1 MPVPS
6 RKLWK
11 NLSQEQKEK
20 RKERQRKWYAKPENK
35 ERKAMQNRK
44 WCLENKDKRQ
54 ESWRRYREKNRAKIN
69 EKTQKRR
76 HENRETFNAE
86 RRARYH
92 AKKIAQQVIGQE
104 SDLNA
109 DHVKIVTARWPHV
122 AEREALQYLYP
133 KEVKY
138 LWIKGELEN
147 SE

>member
-1 MPVPS
+1 MEEPEPRAE
-6 RKLWK
+6 RKK
-11 NLSQEQKEK
+11 KGK
-20 RKERQRKWYAKPENK
+20 PRKWYAKPENK
-35 ERKAMQNRK
+35 ERKAMLNKK
-44 WCLENKDKRQ
+44 WCLENKENHQ

-69 EKTQKRR
+69 EKTKKWRQ
-76 HENRETFNAE
+76 ENRETFNAKM
-86 RRARYH
+86 RALYH
-92 AKKIAQQVIGQE
+92 AQKITQQVIGQE

-109 DHVKIVTARWPHV
+109 DHVKIVTAHWPHV

>member
-20 RKERQRKWYAKPENK
+20 RKESQRKWYAKPENK
-35 ERKAMQNRK
+35 ERKAILNKK
-44 WCLENKDKRQ
+44 WCLENTEKRQ
-54 ESWRRYREKNRAKIN
+54 ESSRRYQEKNRARIN
-69 EKTQKRR
+69 EKTKKWRQ
-76 HENRETFNAE
+76 ENRETFNAKT
-86 RRARYH
+86 RARYH

-109 DHVKIVTARWPHV
+109 DHVKIVMARWPHV
-122 AEREALQYLYP
+122 AEREALKYLYP

-138 LWIKGELEN
+138 LWIKGEVEN
-147 SE
+147 CE

>member
-1 MPVPS
+1 MPVPCH
-6 RKLWK
+6 KLWK
-11 NLSQEQKEK
+11 NLSQEQKEN
-20 RKERQRKWYAKPENK
+20 RKESQRKWYAKPENK
-35 ERKAMQNRK
+35 ERKAMLKKK
-44 WCLENKDKRQ
+44 WCLENTEKRQ

-69 EKTQKRR
+69 EKSKKWRQEK
-76 HENRETFNAE
+76 RETFNAKT
-86 RRARYH
+86 RARHH
-92 AKKIAQQVIGQE
+92 AKKIAQQGIGQE

-109 DHVKIVTARWPHV
+109 DHVKIVMAGWPHV

>member
-1 MPVPS
+1 
-6 RKLWK
+6 
-11 NLSQEQKEK
+11 
-20 RKERQRKWYAKPENK
+20 
-35 ERKAMQNRK
+35 MQNRK
-44 WCLENKDKRQ
+44 WSLENKDKRQ

-69 EKTQKRR
+69 EKTKKRR

-109 DHVKIVTARWPHV
+109 DHVKIVTTRWSHV

-138 LWIKGELEN
+138 LWIKGELE
-147 SE
+147 

>member
-1 MPVPS
+1 MP
-6 RKLWK
+6 
-11 NLSQEQKEK
+11 
-20 RKERQRKWYAKPENK
+20 
-35 ERKAMQNRK
+35 NRK
-44 WCLENKDKRQ
+44 IKRGRPCRTGNGVWKTKTNVKRAGGGT
-54 ESWRRYREKNRAKIN
+54 EKKNRAKIN
-69 EKTQKRR
+69 EKTKKRR

>member
-20 RKERQRKWYAKPENK
+20 RKESQRKWYAKPENK
-35 ERKAMQNRK
+35 EKKAMLNRK
-44 WCLENKDKRQ
+44 WCLENKEKRQ

-69 EKTQKRR
+69 ETTRKWRQ
-76 HENRETFNAE
+76 ENRETFNAKA
-86 RRARYH
+86 RARYH

-109 DHVKIVTARWPHV
+109 DHVKVVMARWPRV

-138 LWIKGELEN
+138 LWIKGQIGN
-147 SE
+147 NQ

>member
-1 MPVPS
+1 MPILS
-6 RKLWK
+6 SKLWK
-11 NLSQEQKEK
+11 KLSQEQKEE
-20 RKERQRKWYAKPENK
+20 RKESQRKWYVKPENK
-35 ERKAMQNRK
+35 ERKTMLNKK
-44 WCLENKDKRQ
+44 WCLEKKEKRQ

-69 EKTQKRR
+69 EKTKKWRQG
-76 HENRETFNAE
+76 NRETFDAKT
-86 RRARYH
+86 RARYH

-109 DHVKIVTARWPHV
+109 DHVKIVMACWPHV

-133 KEVKY
+133 KEIKY

>member
-1 MPVPS
+1 
-6 RKLWK
+6 
-11 NLSQEQKEK
+11 
-20 RKERQRKWYAKPENK
+20 
-35 ERKAMQNRK
+35 MQNRK

>member
-1 MPVPS
+1 
-6 RKLWK
+6 
-11 NLSQEQKEK
+11 
-20 RKERQRKWYAKPENK
+20 
-35 ERKAMQNRK
+35 MQNRK

-69 EKTQKRR
+69 EKTKKRR

-109 DHVKIVTARWPHV
+109 DHVKIVRLAGRTWQNEKPFSTCTQR
-122 AEREALQYLYP
+122 
-133 KEVKY
+133 K
-138 LWIKGELEN
+138 
-147 SE
+147 

>member
-1 MPVPS
+1 MPVLS

-20 RKERQRKWYAKPENK
+20 RKESQRKWYVKPENK
-35 ERKAMQNRK
+35 ERKTMLNKK
-44 WCLENKDKRQ
+44 WCLENKEKRQ
-54 ESWRRYREKNRAKIN
+54 ESWQRYQEKNRAKIN

-76 HENRETFNAE
+76 HENKETFNAE

-92 AKKIAQQVIGQE
+92 AKKIAEQVIGQE

-109 DHVKIVTARWPHV
+109 DHAKIVTARWPHM

-138 LWIKGELEN
+138 LWIKGEL
-147 SE
+147 